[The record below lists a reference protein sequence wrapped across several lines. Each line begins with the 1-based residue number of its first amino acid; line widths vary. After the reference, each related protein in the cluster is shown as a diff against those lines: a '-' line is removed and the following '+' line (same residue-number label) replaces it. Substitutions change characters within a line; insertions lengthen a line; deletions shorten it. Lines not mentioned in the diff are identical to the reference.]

1 MRMETSDE
9 ESLLIKKIDHLTC
22 ALGFE
27 VYDPKPNAKEEKMYS
42 QKEAAWELS
51 VCDRQVRRYVQQGIL
66 LETKNHKGPCYT
78 QSAIDDCKMWLI
90 ELRKRRA

>member
-1 MRMETSDE
+1 MENSYV

-22 ALGFE
+22 AMGYP
-27 VYDPKPNAKEEKMYS
+27 VYNPQPDESEEKTYS

-66 LETKNHKGPCYT
+66 AESKNHKGPCYT
-78 QSAIDDCKMWLI
+78 QSAIDHCKICLI
-90 ELRKRRA
+90 ELRNRKS